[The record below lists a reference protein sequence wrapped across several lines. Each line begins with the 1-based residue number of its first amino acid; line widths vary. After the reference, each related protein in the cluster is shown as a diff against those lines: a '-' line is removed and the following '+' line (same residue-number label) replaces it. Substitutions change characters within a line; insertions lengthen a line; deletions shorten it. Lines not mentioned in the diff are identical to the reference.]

1 MTNVTLRKKQK
12 DPLEQKASLIK
23 QLKDIE
29 TKIADFDKG
38 RSKKV
43 AALATQHRLVDLSD
57 DLLETEFKLI
67 REKYQATLTHS
78 QPRGDGKKNS

>member
-1 MTNVTLRKKQK
+1 MATDRKKQK

-29 TKIADFDKG
+29 TKIADFDKQ
-38 RSKKV
+38 RAKKV

-57 DLLETEFKLI
+57 DLLEQEFKLI
-67 REKYQATLTHS
+67 REKHQASLTHPQS
-78 QPRGDGKKNS
+78 QDDGKKNS

>member
-1 MTNVTLRKKQK
+1 MANASLRKKQK

-29 TKIADFDKG
+29 TKIADFDKQ
-38 RSKKV
+38 RAKKV

-57 DLLETEFKLI
+57 DLLEQEFKLI
-67 REKYQATLTHS
+67 REKHQSSLTQLIS
-78 QPRGDGKKNS
+78 QDTAKKNS